1 MSHYEFF
8 DELRFRLSGDR
19 ALLVDCGEGIDPA
32 VNEKVLRL
40 ASQLRRKPPRGVQA
54 IVPAYRCFA
63 VIYDPLLTGPD
74 TLKREISLLENAQDR
89 LTPTRGKIVRIPVCY
104 GGEFGPDMD
113 CVSSVTNLAPGEII
127 AIHSA
132 REYPVYML
140 GFTPG
145 FCYLG
150 GMDERLRSPR
160 RETPR
165 VSSAAGSVGI
175 AELQTGMY
183 PIPSPGGWQIIGK
196 TPLRLFAPERQNPFL
211 YKAGDRIRFEPISR
225 DEFERLSQK
234 ERP

>member
-1 MSHYEFF
+1 MNYPLF

-19 ALLVDCGEGIDPA
+19 ALLVDCGEDIDPA

-40 ASQLRRKPPRGVQA
+40 ASQLRRKPPQGVQA

-74 TLKREISLLENAQDR
+74 ILKREISLLENAQDS
-89 LTPTRGKIVRIPVCY
+89 LPPPGKKVVRIPVCY
-104 GGEFGPDMD
+104 GREFGPDMD
-113 CVSSVTNLAPGEII
+113 FVSSVTNLDPEGII

-165 VSSAAGSVGI
+165 VSIAAGSVGI

-183 PIPSPGGWQIIGK
+183 PVASPGGWQIIGK
-196 TPLRLFAPERQNPFL
+196 TPLRLFAPERQDPFL

-234 ERP
+234 ERS